1 MKKKYQKN
9 KIKSQNFLKNNDSP
23 KNRKKRGAKE
33 EQYLEEHIENTK
45 VSCVSVCYLVPCL
58 CCYFHPPYLF
68 FTHLSPCYPPYLLVC
83 YTPGTWSILDQ
94 QREQVLWTII
104 QHYFL
109 LLTYVPDIHIILCV
123 PSKLHK
129 LFRSVQKRALQSRYH
144 CLTGITNQP
153 PVVPPT
159 ACVGKNFA
167 RAW

>member
-1 MKKKYQKN
+1 M
-9 KIKSQNFLKNNDSP
+9 
-23 KNRKKRGAKE
+23 
-33 EQYLEEHIENTK
+33 
-45 VSCVSVCYLVPCL
+45 SCVSVCCLVL
-58 CCYFHPPYLF
+58 CFWLLLLFAILVFHTLVTF
-68 FTHLSPCYPPYLLVC
+68 LSTILVC
-83 YTPGTWSILDQ
+83 YTPGTWNILDQ

-109 LLTYVPDIHIILCV
+109 LLTCVPNIHIILCA

-144 CLTGITNQP
+144 CLTSIMNQP

-159 ACVGKNFA
+159 ACVGKNFV